1 MSKPSESTGAD
12 ENTNCPFCLQT
23 VDENN
28 SGNCMICMRCKQRMH
43 GRCPPVP
50 PGPKW
55 RPPQETGLLVQNRDS
70 IKEKRKKG
78 DVFHLSDYVL
88 RCPVCNGDSIAH
100 CDEPYE
106 DVNEG
111 AKEAAKEA
119 AKEDVADMRKGGRIL
134 RRQRKSRKTRK
145 NNRRTRNKNAR
156 KSKLR
161 RKR

>member
-12 ENTNCPFCLQT
+12 ENNNCPFCLQT

-106 DVNEG
+106 DVNE
-111 AKEAAKEA
+111 AAKEA